1 MSLFRALGE
10 TMQASRLI
18 AILAA
23 TFFLMLQPV
32 YPQQPAKVPRIGYV
46 SGTGDAV
53 NQGPYV
59 EALRQGLLKL
69 GYVEEKHFK
78 IEFRGA
84 EGQIARVPG
93 LVKELLYLNVDILVL
108 PIPTAIRA
116 AKEATQTIPIVIV
129 ASLDPVATGLIDNLA
144 RPGGNITG
152 ISTLSQ
158 DLNGK
163 RLELLKEVV
172 PQLTRAGILVDFDP
186 PGTAI
191 NLKDMKARHGLLK
204 YRLKLLRCVV

>member
-1 MSLFRALGE
+1 
-10 TMQASRLI
+10 
-18 AILAA
+18 
-23 TFFLMLQPV
+23 
-32 YPQQPAKVPRIGYV
+32 
-46 SGTGDAV
+46 
-53 NQGPYV
+53 
-59 EALRQGLLKL
+59 
-69 GYVEEKHFK
+69 
-78 IEFRGA
+78 
-84 EGQIARVPG
+84 
-93 LVKELLYLNVDILVL
+93 LYLNVDILVL

-172 PQLTRAGILVDFDP
+172 PQLTRAGILVDFEP